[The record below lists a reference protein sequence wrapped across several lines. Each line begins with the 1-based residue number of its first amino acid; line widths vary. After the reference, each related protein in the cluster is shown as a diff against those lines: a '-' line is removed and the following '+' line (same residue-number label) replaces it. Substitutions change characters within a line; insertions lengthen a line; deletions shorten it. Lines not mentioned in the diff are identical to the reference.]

1 MAVTSVHQKWNR
13 SSDLNEK
20 GERTYTLTYDVET
33 DDPETGAGAVREAVG
48 WFRGEPYSTST
59 EFDPG
64 AFCVGINSSCKDD
77 DGLGWTVTVN
87 FGPPPQGQDS
97 PTENP
102 LNQPAQVSWSFSGFT
117 RPVDQTIDGEAI
129 VNTAGD
135 PFANAIERDDSRPLL
150 SISRNEA
157 SFNASLAYSY
167 RDTVNSD
174 SFMGAG
180 PGQVK
185 VSNISGDRQYDPN
198 FGFYWTVSY
207 EFEFNSEGFET
218 KIVAAGLRQK
228 GDNGKPENI
237 LVQGQPINDPM
248 LLDKK
253 GKQLKPGAPPHVQE
267 FKIYNETS
275 FSAFNLE

>member
-1 MAVTSVHQKWNR
+1 MAITVTPTWNR

-20 GERTYTLTYDVET
+20 GERTYTLTYYVET
-33 DDPETGAGAVREAVG
+33 DDPEIGAGVVREAVG
-48 WFRGEPYSTST
+48 WVRGEPYQTST
-59 EFDPG
+59 EFDNG
-64 AFCVGINSSCKDD
+64 AFCVGINASCKDD

-102 LNQPAQVSWSFSGFT
+102 LNQPSQVAWSFAQFE
-117 RPVDQTIDGEAI
+117 RPVDKTVDGEAI

-135 PFANAIERDDSRPLL
+135 PFANEILRDDSRPVLAFT
-150 SISRNEA
+150 RNEA

-174 SFMGAG
+174 PFMGAA

-185 VSNISGDRQYDPN
+185 VSNISGARQFDPN

-207 EFEFNSEGFET
+207 EFMFSADGFEK
-218 KIVAAGLRQK
+218 KIVSAGLREKNDQ
-228 GDNGKPENI
+228 GKPANI
-237 LVQGQPINDPM
+237 LVQGQPINDPA

-253 GKQLKPGAPPHVQE
+253 GKQLKPGAPPHIQE